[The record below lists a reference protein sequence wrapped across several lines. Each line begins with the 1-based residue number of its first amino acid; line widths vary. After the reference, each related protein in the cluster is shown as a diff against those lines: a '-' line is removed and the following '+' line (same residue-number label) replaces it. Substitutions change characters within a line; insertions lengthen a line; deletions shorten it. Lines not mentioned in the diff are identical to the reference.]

1 MVQNV
6 DQSQQQQQQQQQQV
20 LMVAMQNDGTGI
32 PVDQQGVASINLS
45 GAPVNVVGDNIVYQT
60 TNPLPQ
66 FIPVTQA
73 DGTTQLAQLQVGY
86 R

>member
-6 DQSQQQQQQQQQQV
+6 DQSQQQQQQQQQV
-20 LMVAMQNDGTGI
+20 LMVAMQNDGSAI
-32 PVDQQGVASINLS
+32 PVDQQGVASIALS
-45 GAPVNVVGDNIVYQT
+45 GAPVNVVGGENIVYQT

-73 DGTTQLAQLQVGY
+73 DGTTQMAQLAQVC
-86 R
+86 